1 MILLAGDSNYREAF
15 NKFKKK
21 IEEETKEK
29 MTFRQYTT
37 NESLKL
43 VLAGPERQTD
53 RPKVFLIGA
62 GLNELAAKAKG
73 KGKSRDELIRTIANE
88 QNTVVL
94 KQAEKDTT
102 SIFGMIPPFLR
113 KDPAW
118 MAEKHSLLFFYMRDY
133 CLKFNSGTCLW
144 LTCWHC

>member
-1 MILLAGDSNYREAF
+1 MILLAGDSNYRDVY

-21 IEEETKEK
+21 IETETKEK
-29 MTFRQYTT
+29 VIFKQYTT

-43 VLAGPERQTD
+43 ILANCEGQKE

-62 GLNELAAKAKG
+62 GLNELVAKSKSKG
-73 KGKSRDELIRTIANE
+73 KGRDELIRTIANE

-94 KQAEKDTT
+94 KQAEKDSS

-113 KDPAW
+113 ND
-118 MAEKHSLLFFYMRDY
+118 
-133 CLKFNSGTCLW
+133 
-144 LTCWHC
+144 